1 LRGETLV
8 SDPETHQ
15 PKPDASDP
23 EPAKLEAP
31 DARPVTETA
40 APRPGPEPTPD
51 LEAQPAPVHH
61 GREVIYRHS
70 LAVRMTHWIN
80 VLVIS
85 LLLMSGLQI
94 FNAHPRLYW
103 GQYGADADHPFIEMT
118 AKNGQSDHPIG
129 ITTIAGH
136 SFQTTGLF
144 GVSTSADNQPIV
156 RGFPHWMTLPGD
168 RNLAV
173 GRRWHFFLAWLF
185 VANGLIYLLFG
196 LFNGHFRRDLA
207 PTAQQLTPRHIL
219 ANIWDHIR
227 LKHPLGEEAKS
238 YNILQKFAYLAV
250 VFLILP
256 VMVLT
261 GLTMSPGM
269 DATLPGLLTL
279 FGGRQSARTIHFIT
293 ANLIV
298 LFVLVHVAEVIIAGV
313 WNEIRSMI
321 TGRYVIK
328 SEEPA

>member
-1 LRGETLV
+1 MVV
-8 SDPETHQ
+8 SDSDTPEPEPVTPEPEPVKTAAPDPSPVGEAAPPEPQ
-15 PKPDASDP
+15 PSP
-23 EPAKLEAP
+23 EPAPILSAP
-31 DARPVTETA
+31 
-40 APRPGPEPTPD
+40 
-51 LEAQPAPVHH
+51 PAPVRH
-61 GREVIYRHS
+61 GREIIYRHS
-70 LAVRMTHWIN
+70 VVVRITHWIN

-103 GQYGADADHPFIEMT
+103 GQYGADADKPFMEMT
-118 AKNGQSDHPIG
+118 ALNWQSDHPTG
-129 ITTIAGH
+129 ITNIGPF
-136 SFQTTGLF
+136 SFRTTGLF
-144 GVSTSADNQPIV
+144 GVSTSADNQPAF

-207 PTAQQLTPRHIL
+207 PTAEQITPRHIL

-227 LKHPLGEEAKS
+227 LKHPVGEEAKR

-269 DATLPGLLTL
+269 DAVLPGLLTL

-298 LFVLVHVAEVIIAGV
+298 LFVLVHVVEVFIAGV

-328 SEEPA
+328 TQEPA